1 MKEKLF
7 KTTIIL
13 LIGGLLTKLLGM
25 LIKISL
31 ARTISPK
38 ALGLYMMILPTFN
51 LVIQLSQLSLPLAIS
66 KIVSEGDK
74 NSKKLYFSVIPIL
87 IITNIL
93 VIGIILMFGRL
104 ISINLLHEEKL
115 IPAIYS
121 LSAVIPFITI
131 SSICRSYFFAKQK
144 MIPHVTSNII
154 ENIVRLLLILLI
166 LPKLD
171 FLSLKYKLVFLIL
184 SNIISELTS
193 TIILLINLPKNITIK
208 KEDLKPNKNYIKES
222 LSLSIPNTT
231 DRLVGSIA
239 YFLEP
244 IILTKHLLKNYS
256 KSWITQEYGI
266 FTGFVMPL
274 LLLPSFF
281 TIAISNALL
290 PEISKDYYN
299 KLYKTVKRKIKT
311 SVLISFLIG
320 LIPTLFFIIKPTI
333 PLKFLYKTTKGTN
346 YIRLLAPICLIE
358 YLNSPIS
365 SSLIAMGKSKECL
378 KISIIS
384 STLRLITLSILSNFK
399 IGFIS
404 LILSI
409 SIDVITDF
417 ILGIKE
423 INKHL

>member
-93 VIGIILMFGRL
+93 VIGIILIFGRL

-144 MIPHVTSNII
+144 MFPHVISNII
-154 ENIVRLLLILLI
+154 ENLTRLLLILLI
-166 LPKLD
+166 LPKLY

-193 TIILLINLPKNITIK
+193 TIILLINLPKNINIK
-208 KEDLKPNKNYIKES
+208 KEDLIPNKTYIKES

-256 KSWITQEYGI
+256 KSWITKQYGI

-274 LLLPSFF
+274 LLLPTFF

-299 KLYKTVKRKIKT
+299 KNYKTVNKKIKT

-320 LIPTLFFIIKPTI
+320 LIPTLLFIIKPTI
-333 PLKFLYKTTKGTN
+333 PLKLLYKTTKGKI

-384 STLRLITLSILSNFK
+384 STLRIITLTILSNYK

-404 LILSI
+404 LIISI
-409 SIDVITDF
+409 SVDVITDF